1 MATLLRIA
9 ILAGAVG
16 VVAGC
21 ERRSE
26 EVVVMPA
33 PTVQPEP
40 TYNKF

>member
-21 ERRSE
+21 DRRSE
-26 EVVVMPA
+26 EVVVTPP
-33 PTVQPEP
+33 PTIQPEP